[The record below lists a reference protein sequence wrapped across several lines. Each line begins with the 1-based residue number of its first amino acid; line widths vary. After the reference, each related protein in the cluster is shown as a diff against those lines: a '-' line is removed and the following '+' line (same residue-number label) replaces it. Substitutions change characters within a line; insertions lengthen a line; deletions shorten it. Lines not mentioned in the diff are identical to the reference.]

1 MGYLEEII
9 QKVDIQS
16 LKKNL
21 DSNQGIRNL
30 LEETS
35 WLNFPRAGET
45 FGTRFELPIDFR
57 LLRGKSGYFMIKLDI
72 WTLNFTNRQ
81 VPIKRSQWLNAQPSY
96 TEPNV

>member
-16 LKKNL
+16 LRKNL
-21 DSNQGIRNL
+21 DSNQEIRNL

-35 WLNFPRAGET
+35 WLHFPRAGDT

-57 LLRGKSGYFMIKLDI
+57 LLRGDGESL
-72 WTLNFTNRQ
+72 
-81 VPIKRSQWLNAQPSY
+81 
-96 TEPNV
+96 